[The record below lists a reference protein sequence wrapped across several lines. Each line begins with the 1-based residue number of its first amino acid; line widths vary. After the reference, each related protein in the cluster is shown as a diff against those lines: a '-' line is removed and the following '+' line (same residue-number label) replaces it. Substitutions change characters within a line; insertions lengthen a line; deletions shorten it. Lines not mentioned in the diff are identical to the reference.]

1 VYASIRRYRLR
12 TGSMED
18 LMDRVD
24 AGFAE
29 EISMQPGFCSY
40 EAIDCG
46 DGEVTTISVFRD
58 GEEAEASRELAQRW
72 TEKNLAGFEFDRL
85 SPAAGEVMVS
95 RAAGGMLEPGH
106 TDTSK
111 AFASLRRYAVSRRG
125 VVDELMHIVDERF
138 ADRVAELPG
147 FLGYH
152 ALDCG
157 GGELLSI
164 SLFGDLEQCEAS
176 DELALEFVRE
186 ELSDFELER
195 TEVIGGTV
203 RASRARAELLEP
215 AHA

>member
-12 TGSMED
+12 EGSIDD

-24 AGFAE
+24 GGFAE
-29 EISMQPGFCSY
+29 EISRQPGFCSY

-46 DGEVTTISVFRD
+46 DGEVTTISVFR
-58 GEEAEASRELAQRW
+58 EASEAEASRELAQRW
-72 TEKNLAGFEFDRL
+72 TEENLAEFQFDRL
-85 SPAAGEVMVS
+85 PPTSGEIMVS
-95 RAAGGMLEPGH
+95 RAAGDMLEPGH

-111 AFASLRRYAVSRRG
+111 AFASLRRYMLRRG
-125 VVDELMHIVDERF
+125 AVEDLMHIVDERF

-164 SLFGDLEQCEAS
+164 SLFGDLEQCETS
-176 DELALEFVRE
+176 DEEALQFVRE
-186 ELSDFELER
+186 ELGDFDIER
-195 TEVIGGTV
+195 TEVLGGTV

>member
-1 VYASIRRYRLR
+1 MYASIRRYRLR
-12 TGSMED
+12 EGSMDD
-18 LMDRVD
+18 LLDRVD
-24 AGFAE
+24 DGFAE
-29 EISMQPGFCSY
+29 DISGQPGFCSY

-46 DGEVTTISVFRD
+46 DGEVTTISVFR
-58 GEEAEASRELAQRW
+58 EATEAEASRDLAQRW
-72 TEKNLAGFEFDRL
+72 TEMNLAEFEFDRL
-85 SPAAGEVMVS
+85 PPMSGEIVVS

-111 AFASLRRYAVSRRG
+111 AFASLRRYMLRRG
-125 VVDELMHIVDERF
+125 AIEDLMHIVDERF

-152 ALDCG
+152 VLDCG

-164 SLFGDLEQCEAS
+164 SLFGDLVQCEAS
-176 DELALEFVRE
+176 DELALGFVEE
-186 ELSDFELER
+186 ELGDFDIER

-203 RASRARAELLEP
+203 RASRAQAELLVP

>member
-1 VYASIRRYRLR
+1 VYASIRRYRLH

-18 LMDRVD
+18 LMERVD
-24 AGFAE
+24 TGFAD
-29 EISMQPGFCSY
+29 EISRQPGFCSY

-58 GEEAEASRELAQRW
+58 GAEAEASRDLAQRW
-72 TEKNLAGFEFDRL
+72 TEESLADFEFDRL
-85 SPAAGEVMVS
+85 HPAAGEIMVS

-111 AFASLRRYAVSRRG
+111 AFASLRRYMFRRG
-125 VVDELMHIVDERF
+125 TVDELMHIVDERF
-138 ADRVAELPG
+138 ADEVFDLPG

-157 GGELLSI
+157 GGELVSI
-164 SLFGDLEQCEAS
+164 SLFADLEQCEAS
-176 DELALEFVRE
+176 DELALRFVSE
-186 ELSDFELER
+186 ELRDFDIER

-203 RASRARAELLEP
+203 RASRAQVELLEP

>member
-12 TGSMED
+12 TGSMDD
-18 LMDRVD
+18 LMERVD
-24 AGFAE
+24 AGFANQ
-29 EISMQPGFCSY
+29 ISRRPGFCSY

-58 GEEAEASRELAQRW
+58 GAEAEASRDLAQRW
-72 TEKNLAGFEFDRL
+72 TEENLADFVFDRL
-85 SPAAGEVMVS
+85 PPAAGEIMVS

-106 TDTSK
+106 TEASK
-111 AFASLRRYAVSRRG
+111 AFASLRRYKFRRG
-125 VVDELMHIVDERF
+125 TVSELMHIVDEGF
-138 ADRVAELPG
+138 ADEVAELPG
-147 FLGYH
+147 FLSYH

-157 GGELLSI
+157 GGELVSI

-176 DELALEFVRE
+176 DELALEFVNE
-186 ELSDFELER
+186 ELSDFDIER

-203 RASRARAELLEP
+203 RASRAQAELLEP

>member
-24 AGFAE
+24 SSFAD
-29 EISMQPGFCSY
+29 EISAQPGFCSY

-72 TEKNLAGFEFDRL
+72 TDENLADFEFDRL
-85 SPAAGEVMVS
+85 PPAAGEIMVS

-111 AFASLRRYAVSRRG
+111 AFASLRRYMFRRG
-125 VVDELMHIVDERF
+125 IVEELMHIVDQAF
-138 ADRVAELPG
+138 ADEVARLPG
-147 FLGYH
+147 FLTYH

-157 GGELLSI
+157 GGELLSV

-186 ELSDFELER
+186 ELSDFDIER

-203 RASRARAELLEP
+203 RASRARAALLEP